1 MLAAVARGAPSVGLA
16 PLSAETKL
24 AAAEAKAA
32 MDRLQSLDQKVQEA
46 EMRENSRLRA
56 LNDSLTRQIE
66 AMQVTIRELYGQVQI
81 IRNVPPPTQ
90 VPPGR

>member
-1 MLAAVARGAPSVGLA
+1 
-16 PLSAETKL
+16 
-24 AAAEAKAA
+24 